1 CGQSFW
7 APVSLLS
14 RERFHNGKRLAQ
26 GGAPAAGRIR
36 CPPST
41 DPARGRSAIR
51 HCRDWQ
57 RRACAHGEALL
68 VGRKRPRPVPSRPP
82 HVADLLEAYAHVALP
97 AGIAR
102 IDSGELARDGE
113 AFLIGRK
120 RARAVARSRVEAEVD
135 RQVRRADSVENDRW
149 LLKKDFQEEFR
160 G

>member
-1 CGQSFW
+1 
-7 APVSLLS
+7 
-14 RERFHNGKRLAQ
+14 
-26 GGAPAAGRIR
+26 
-36 CPPST
+36 
-41 DPARGRSAIR
+41 

-57 RRACAHGEALL
+57 RRACADGEALL
-68 VGRKRPRPVPSRPP
+68 VGRKRPCPVACRPP

-160 G
+160 GILIHDQEPIIRATGCIRYGSVQNGFRDEPLETW